1 MIYSSLLC
9 YGVHFY
15 PPKSPLERGTF
26 VYRLYFVRAQSAV
39 SEWNNLSLMNDEDI
53 DYSIIPEA
61 LLQELALGNELY
73 IATSALVELW
83 MRENSAVARIA
94 WEILST
100 SHGDLYLQAT
110 ALSAL
115 FSTDKEKAL
124 HYMSE
129 KVVDCE
135 PLLLNEIMKLII
147 DSPSD
152 FVPSSTSKI
161 FQTTIERLTNLRNEQ
176 GFIEPDVQQELIQ
189 LYNASALS
197 GIK

>member
-1 MIYSSLLC
+1 MDHHNNDL
-9 YGVHFY
+9 
-15 PPKSPLERGTF
+15 P
-26 VYRLYFVRAQSAV
+26 
-39 SEWNNLSLMNDEDI
+39 EWNNLSLMNDEDI

-83 MRENSAVARIA
+83 MRENSEVGPIA

-124 HYMSE
+124 NYMSK

-135 PLLLNEIMKLII
+135 PLLLNEIMKLMI

-152 FVPSSTSKI
+152 FLLSSTYRI
-161 FQTTIERLTNLRNEQ
+161 LQTTVERLTNLKDEQ
-176 GFIEPDVQQELIQ
+176 AFIEPEVKQDFMQI
-189 LYNASALS
+189 YNASALS